1 MLNYGQNHFM
11 NRINHDNYG
20 EYEDVVGS
28 YLTFN
33 PSKDFVTGNE
43 YSLIFGIN
51 GTGDSKVLTIM
62 IIDDTSQ
69 TIVRHVTMSWAQISQ
84 YAEQNGKTITA
95 IADEGQYVIYNAISA
110 NNSFSYEIIP
120 YEKLNDVL
128 NASVENFA
136 YENKNFTW
144 TAVDGA
150 AGYMIKIAGGEWID
164 VGNVTSYS
172 IADLD
177 LKGEQVA
184 NIRAYGET
192 GYLYKV
198 TTITFRMWLDVP
210 IGGGDASTGDVYD

>member
-1 MLNYGQNHFM
+1 M
-11 NRINHDNYG
+11 NRINNDVNGETPYG
-20 EYEDVVGS
+20 YYTNVVGNHLS
-28 YLTFN
+28 FN
-33 PSKDFVTGNE
+33 PAMHFVAGKE
-43 YSLIFGIN
+43 YSVMFGFEGLASEENRKLHLYIL
-51 GTGDSKVLTIM
+51 DEC
-62 IIDDTSQ
+62 D
-69 TIVRHVTMSWAQISQ
+69 TIVRHVTMSDTQIKD
-84 YAEQNGKTITA
+84 YATYSKDDISKVALEDTGIYT
-95 IADEGQYVIYNAISA
+95 IYNEKSDK
-110 NNSFSYEIIP
+110 NSFSYEVIP
-120 YEKLNDVL
+120 FEKVGDVL

-136 YENKNFTW
+136 YENQNFTW